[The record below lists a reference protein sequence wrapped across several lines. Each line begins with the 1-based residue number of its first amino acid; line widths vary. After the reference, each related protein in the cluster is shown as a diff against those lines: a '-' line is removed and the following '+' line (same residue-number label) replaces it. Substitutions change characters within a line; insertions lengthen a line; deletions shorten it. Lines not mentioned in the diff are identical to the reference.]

1 MSIENVIRDLHFG
14 FRMLRRS
21 PGFSLLVI
29 LCLTLG
35 IGANA
40 AVFSWV
46 EGILLRPFPKVA
58 NQDRML
64 VLTGIKPGESHPD
77 SMSWPD
83 FLDLQRNSRLVDS
96 FIADKITGTTL
107 NIGDRA
113 ERVAASIVSSNYF
126 SALGVKPLL
135 GRGFDPTEEQ
145 GRNAHPVTVISYWLW
160 MERFHGDREIIGKTQ
175 LLDGVPHTIIGV
187 APEGFYGTFVGY
199 PIEFWVP
206 ISMQELFEPGGY
218 KLENRNER
226 WIEGFILPKA
236 WSDRR
241 TSRRRT
247 CKHR

>member
-1 MSIENVIRDLHFG
+1 MFIEDVMRDVHFG

-29 LCLTLG
+29 VCLTLG

-40 AVFSWV
+40 AVFSWI
-46 EGILLRPFPKVA
+46 EGILLRPFPKVM
-58 NQDRML
+58 NQDRLL
-64 VLTGIKPGESHPD
+64 VLTGVKPGEPHPD

-83 FLDLQRNSRLVDS
+83 FLDLKRNSTLIDS

-126 SALGVKPLL
+126 NALGIKPLL

-175 LLDGVPHTIIGV
+175 ILDGVPHTYTNV
-187 APEGFYGTFVGY
+187 
-199 PIEFWVP
+199 VP
-206 ISMQELFEPGGY
+206 G
-218 KLENRNER
+218 
-226 WIEGFILPKA
+226 A
-236 WSDRR
+236 
-241 TSRRRT
+241 
-247 CKHR
+247 

>member
-1 MSIENVIRDLHFG
+1 MFIENVMRDVHFG

-46 EGILLRPFPKVA
+46 EGILLRPFPKVV

-64 VLTGIKPGESHPD
+64 VLTGIKPGETHPD

-83 FLDLQRNSRLVDS
+83 FLDLQRNSTLIDS

-126 SALGVKPLL
+126 NALGIHLLL
-135 GRGFDPTEEQ
+135 GRGFDPAEQQ
-145 GRNAHPVTVISYWLW
+145 GRNAHPVTVISHWLW
-160 MERFHGDREIIGKTQ
+160 MQRFNGDRNVIGKNANVGRSAAY
-175 LLDGVPHTIIGV
+175 DYRSCAGGVLWDVRG
-187 APEGFYGTFVGY
+187 
-199 PIEFWVP
+199 
-206 ISMQELFEPGGY
+206 
-218 KLENRNER
+218 
-226 WIEGFILPKA
+226 LPN
-236 WSDRR
+236 
-241 TSRRRT
+241 
-247 CKHR
+247 